1 MIDFFK
7 RAFGPFFVAILVFPL
22 HMSAQTKFILANDG
36 IMPPK
41 EVEKMEQMGS
51 ELYRKTRVPVFVA
64 AVEELNASKPAKF
77 LEPLKREYSTYI
89 LLYFSVKPTAVN
101 IFASEDAKNLID
113 IDQILSPLPWKGTIK
128 PVMSPAFSKS
138 ESVKYE
144 VALFN
149 GYADIVDQVAES
161 KGVNLT
167 TSVGSGS
174 KTSFQI
180 VRTIFYAILA
190 FVILQFIMVKRGKR
204 GSEPER

>member
-7 RAFGPFFVAILVFPL
+7 RALRPFLLFTLAAPILL
-22 HMSAQTKFILANDG
+22 SAQTKFILANDG

-41 EVEKMEQMGS
+41 EVEKIEQMGG
-51 ELYRKTRVPVFVA
+51 ELYEKTRVPVFIA
-64 AVEELNASKPAKF
+64 AVAELNASKPARF
-77 LEPLKREYSTYI
+77 LDTIRKDHPTYI

-101 IFASEDAKNLID
+101 IFASEDAKKLID
-113 IDQILSPLPWKGTIK
+113 IDQILSPLPWRGTIK

-138 ESVKYE
+138 DSVKYE

-149 GYADIVDQVAES
+149 GYADIVDQVAAS

-190 FVILQFIMVKRGKR
+190 FVILQFIMAKRGKR
-204 GSEPER
+204 GTG